1 MPGQHDMHKH
11 QIAVK
16 FPHRVWRQIEK
27 AAEKKDMTPG
37 EYIRYVVTEAV
48 DSVELMPNDIRLIAD
63 RIEEALKKGKMV

>member
-1 MPGQHDMHKH
+1 
-11 QIAVK
+11 
-16 FPHRVWRQIEK
+16 
-27 AAEKKDMTPG
+27 MTPG